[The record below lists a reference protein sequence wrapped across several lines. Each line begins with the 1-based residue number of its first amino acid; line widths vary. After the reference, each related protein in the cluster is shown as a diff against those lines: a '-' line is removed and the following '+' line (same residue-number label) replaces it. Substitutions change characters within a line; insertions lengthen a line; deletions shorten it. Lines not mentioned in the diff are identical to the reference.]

1 MNELDFVALMHQHAR
16 ETVVYPKAA
25 RQERLLRELA
35 EADGVSRDPNRRRWP
50 LWWLGEHLVG
60 VGTVL
65 QTLGRWLATSTS
77 DVDVSAQ
84 RT

>member
-1 MNELDFVALMHQHAR
+1 MNELDFEALMDQHVR

-35 EADGVSRDPNRRRWP
+35 EGAAVSRERNRRRWP

-60 VGTVL
+60 LGTVL
-65 QTLGRWLATSTS
+65 QTLGRWLATSAV
-77 DVDVSAQ
+77 DVDASAP